1 MFSTIEAAIDYIQ
14 GKLADF
20 YNRRFEMQNLYDQ
33 ARANLQE
40 AYAQGRLIDDAKA
53 SLADVLLALQDYN
66 DLSDK
71 LKPLASALNVETGLG
86 FFPIAVTTAIYF
98 MGGITAV
105 ILAAELLYNYY
116 QKLQVQRVVVQQIK
130 DGLLP
135 ASAGVKPSI
144 AQQATTLTA
153 SLTTL
158 AFVTIGGWLLLKV
171 VK

>member
-14 GKLADF
+14 GKLTDF
-20 YNRRFEMQNLYDQ
+20 YDRRFEMQNIYDQ
-33 ARANLQE
+33 ARINLQD
-40 AYAQGRLIDDAKA
+40 AYAQNRMIEDAKQ
-53 SLADVLLALQDYN
+53 SLADVLSALQDYN
-66 DLSDK
+66 DLSDN
-71 LKPLASALNVETGLG
+71 LKPLASALNVETGMG
-86 FFPIAVTTAIYF
+86 FFPVAVTTAIYF

-135 ASAGVKPSI
+135 ASAGTKPSVV
-144 AQQATTLTA
+144 QQLTSMTGA
-153 SLTTL
+153 L
-158 AFVTIGGWLLLKV
+158 GNLLLIGLGGLFLYKV